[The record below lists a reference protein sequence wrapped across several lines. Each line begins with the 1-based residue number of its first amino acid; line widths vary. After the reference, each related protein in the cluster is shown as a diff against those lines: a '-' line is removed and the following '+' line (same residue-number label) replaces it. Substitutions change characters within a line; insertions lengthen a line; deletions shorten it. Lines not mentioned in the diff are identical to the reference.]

1 MIELTARTIPDATI
15 RVLLEAAQREGRADI
30 CAACA
35 IALRYPTTIR
45 TLADAV
51 RRFVARAWCADEVN
65 RRARLATEYPRRPLT
80 DTAPSSERR

>member
-15 RVLLEAAQREGRADI
+15 RVLLEAAQ
-30 CAACA
+30 
-35 IALRYPTTIR
+35 
-45 TLADAV
+45 LADAV
-51 RRFVARAWCADEVN
+51 QRFVARAWCADEVN